1 MTITEEHYLLVLL
14 LGGFL
19 LPYFNTITR
28 VANRVMGPGPED
40 KAFKAV
46 TVEKLAT
53 DGSNWPLW
61 KATMLSYFKSKNL
74 ISHIEGT
81 AVRPH
86 NPTPL
91 PVGIVAT
98 DEIETRHDKQVDRLE
113 EEKGK

>member
-1 MTITEEHYLLVLL
+1 
-14 LGGFL
+14 
-19 LPYFNTITR
+19 
-28 VANRVMGPGPED
+28 MGPGPED

-74 ISHIEGT
+74 IPHIEAT
-81 AVRPH
+81 AVRPP

-91 PVGIVAT
+91 PIRIHAT
-98 DEIETRHDKQVDRLE
+98 EETEHRHDK
-113 EEKGK
+113 